1 MPFVAPLVTRSS
13 TSLADARQRAIHLYR
28 RWQKNVP
35 QIMKN
40 VPQIMVDYHLCM
52 PQSVVRS
59 KIREHFEKN
68 RYVSDARTIDVLLAK
83 GQMEFD
89 ETLNVWKQ
97 YSHVLRYFDANEAD
111 AQPTKFL
118 DKFNE
123 GRA

>member
-1 MPFVAPLVTRSS
+1 MPLVAPLVTRSS

-35 QIMKN
+35 QIM
-40 VPQIMVDYHLCM
+40 VDYHLCM

-59 KIREHFEKN
+59 KIREYFEKN
-68 RYVSDARTIDVLLAK
+68 RYVSDLRAIDVLLTK

-97 YSHVLRYFDANEAD
+97 YSHVLRYFDSNEAD

-118 DKFNE
+118 DKFIE